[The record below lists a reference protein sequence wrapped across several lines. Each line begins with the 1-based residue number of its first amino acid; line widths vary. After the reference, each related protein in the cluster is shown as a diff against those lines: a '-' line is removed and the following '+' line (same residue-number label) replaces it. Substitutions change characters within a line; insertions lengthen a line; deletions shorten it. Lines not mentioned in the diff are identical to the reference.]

1 MDLVSTLLAHKL
13 RYRPGERDMV
23 ILSHEIVTQPY
34 VADVVS
40 ASMAGAPIPRE
51 VHTSSLV
58 TYGDVVGV
66 GGSSAMSRTVGLPLA
81 AATLRILDGKV
92 RVRGVMAPV
101 ESEIY
106 LPVLEDLREQGVVLK
121 ETVSAGRGMASV
133 LSHS

>member
-51 VHTSSLV
+51 VHTSGLV

-81 AATLRILDGKV
+81 AATLRILDGKA

-121 ETVSAGRGMASV
+121 ETVDSGRGMASV